1 MTLIP
6 KTNREDENSRPAIV
20 KLDLKSA
27 CEAMIAICDEV
38 FPGGKLGTNGDKE
51 QDYEEM
57 ISTRSNA

>member
-51 QDYEEM
+51 QD
-57 ISTRSNA
+57 